1 IESLSI
7 QLPERFGK
15 ELYELVEIEYKK
27 HDGIIRAFISSLIW
41 RKPDNIEEKTLEY
54 INKYIIPFD
63 NGFDAFMQ
71 MVYTVS
77 SDPEHI
83 YNADKLHKFL
93 SKHSMAIRDS
103 FWTKYL
109 HNLDYYETS
118 SMQRLIDWAGAEE
131 DKFYLSDDSRLL
143 AAKALSWLLTSTNI
157 KLRDSA
163 TKSLANLLKNSIK
176 TITALIDSFKDVN
189 DPYVLERILA
199 ASYGAVLNSVTLDDL
214 DKLSEN
220 IVATIF
226 EAKEVYPNVLVRDY
240 AR

>member
-1 IESLSI
+1 
-7 QLPERFGK
+7 
-15 ELYELVEIEYKK
+15 
-27 HDGIIRAFISSLIW
+27 
-41 RKPDNIEEKTLEY
+41 
-54 INKYIIPFD
+54 
-63 NGFDAFMQ
+63 
-71 MVYTVS
+71 
-77 SDPEHI
+77 DPEHI

-220 IVATIF
+220 IVATI
-226 EAKEVYPNVLVRDY
+226 
-240 AR
+240 